1 MVTAVDRRK
10 GMLLAAGLLSGLML
24 AATARAAAPAVT
36 ATPAQPRVLAE
47 APRRIGVSVGVFLPE
62 ADTMFDNTTYLNV
75 HWSSFNLSEY
85 LVLDT
90 HLTFVKYD
98 DADAD
103 SDPNT
108 DLNIESSL
116 VIGLMARHHHK
127 LKLWGLDGEYY
138 FQLGAG
144 YMINTAKD
152 STNAEADN
160 GIVVPIG
167 VGINYELI
175 PQRLTL
181 GLEFTQWITEA
192 ALKYDDGSYQIET
205 ELDASIIALT
215 LSFDF

>member
-1 MVTAVDRRK
+1 MVTAADRRK
-10 GMLLAAGLLSGLML
+10 VMLLAAGLLSGLML

-47 APRRIGVSVGVFLPE
+47 APRRIGVSVGLFLPE
-62 ADTMFDNTTYLNV
+62 ADAFFDNTTYLNV
-75 HWSSFNLSEY
+75 HWSSFNLSEF

-90 HLTFVKYD
+90 HFTIVNYE
-98 DADAD
+98 
-103 SDPNT
+103 T
-108 DLNIESSL
+108 DERQSANLDIESSFVL
-116 VIGLMARHHHK
+116 GLMARHHHK
-127 LKLWGLDGEYY
+127 LQLWGVDGEYY
-138 FQLGAG
+138 SQMGLSF
-144 YMINTAKD
+144 MINTAED

-167 VGINYELI
+167 VGISYELI

-192 ALKYDDGSYQIET
+192 KIVVSGGPKV